1 MIARQTAAHSPE
13 GFVKIFGER
22 LQALAAKYLIQG
34 KSWSTVVLPEGVA
47 AK

>member
-1 MIARQTAAHSPE
+1 MQSMARDMLSVTPAQ
-13 GFVKIFGER
+13 